1 MKRKLK
7 KLFKI
12 AGPFNILFGSILVI
26 RNYFLYRFFKFN
38 SWHINSN
45 YFLRPYKKVA
55 VQIANS
61 YEFINVI
68 EIGCGLCDI
77 LSRINCKKKIGI
89 DIDQNIINTCKL
101 IFSNRLNFINGSIFD
116 DLGKLNLI
124 NQNFDDKNLLI
135 CLNWPHGYPWIKIK
149 ESIKNLTLKNK
160 VNYLMIDLINND
172 PTNNYKFRHRESSL
186 LGLGSILIKK
196 DIKGSNRTIY
206 LVNLS

>member
-1 MKRKLK
+1 MQRKLK

-12 AGPFNILFGSILVI
+12 VGPFNILFGSILVI

-77 LSRINCKKKIGI
+77 LSRINCQKKLVL
-89 DIDQNIINTCKL
+89 TL
-101 IFSNRLNFINGSIFD
+101 
-116 DLGKLNLI
+116 
-124 NQNFDDKNLLI
+124 
-135 CLNWPHGYPWIKIK
+135 IKI
-149 ESIKNLTLKNK
+149 
-160 VNYLMIDLINND
+160 
-172 PTNNYKFRHRESSL
+172 
-186 LGLGSILIKK
+186 
-196 DIKGSNRTIY
+196 
-206 LVNLS
+206 